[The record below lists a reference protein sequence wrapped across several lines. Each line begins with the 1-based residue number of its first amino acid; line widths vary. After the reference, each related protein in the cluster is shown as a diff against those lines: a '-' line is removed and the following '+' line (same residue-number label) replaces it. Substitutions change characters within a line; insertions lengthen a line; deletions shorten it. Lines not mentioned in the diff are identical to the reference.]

1 MDHQCLHYDLTMK
14 LHLICKSLCICPQ
27 VMTWTKWSNGWEC
40 AAYPTPCSFWASWRW
55 VPKGDL
61 EKQSY
66 KYLSICLWN
75 LCIRHES
82 NYFRR
87 RHRGYS
93 GNFFKRKTK
102 RWNVLILF
110 LDHIW
115 CLLYLF
121 YLQSQFNPRDVPY
134 RTMRTMSNSIMNEM
148 LPGEKIYKVDLHEG
162 TSIGWFGYFLSF
174 SHFTIKFTYITYIS
188 YCTYNTYSFHFQNWM
203 ANNLLYFTI
212 LTRDMPWNGMLV
224 KLNLRISSIISMNVR
239 SRGHVLVY
247 AHSVV
252 QMGMHWYCSLV
263 HRFLP
268 FVSSTLST

>member
-1 MDHQCLHYDLTMK
+1 MPALRPNHETPFDMQEFMHMSSSYDLDKVFRMAE
-14 LHLICKSLCICPQ
+14 
-27 VMTWTKWSNGWEC
+27 N
-40 AAYPTPCSFWASWRW
+40 
-55 VPKGDL
+55 VPPIPRHVPSERPGGESRREISK
-61 EKQSY
+61 SY

-134 RTMRTMSNSIMNEM
+134 RTMGTMSNSIMNEM
-148 LPGEKIYKVDLHEG
+148 LPGEKIHKVDLHEG

-224 KLNLRISSIISMNVR
+224 KLNLRISSIISMNAR

-252 QMGMHWYCSLV
+252 
-263 HRFLP
+263 
-268 FVSSTLST
+268 